1 MRVLIT
7 LYSLTT
13 MNLPDPDIKLAFRQR
28 REKAMTLG
36 DRESVAVLGQFLLY
50 MGDRLGTTQ
59 HQIVAQLG
67 KECGFDVGHAIQELH
82 MQNGGQLE
90 LTKHL
95 ES

>member
-1 MRVLIT
+1 
-7 LYSLTT
+7 
-13 MNLPDPDIKLAFRQR
+13 
-28 REKAMTLG
+28 MTLG